1 MRFFSKLV
9 VICNVCFII
18 AVALR
23 ILENLR
29 KRNIVFTGQLK
40 LDPIESTFVV
50 LGYSA
55 IIINLIFNTILL
67 ILFISKRKSNI
78 PRWIIVF
85 NFILL
90 LMQLF
95 YFLIKV

>member
-23 ILENLR
+23 VLENLR

-55 IIINLIFNTILL
+55 IIINLIFNAILL
-67 ILFISKRKSNI
+67 ILFISKRKSLI
-78 PRWIIVF
+78 PSWMMWF
-85 NFILL
+85 NFLL
-90 LMQLF
+90 LLLQII
-95 YFLIKV
+95 YFLKLV

>member
-18 AVALR
+18 AVILR
-23 ILENLR
+23 IIENLN
-29 KRNIVFTGQLK
+29 KKDVAFNGYIK
-40 LDPIESTFVV
+40 LDPLESTFVV
-50 LGYSA
+50 LGYGA
-55 IIINLIFNTILL
+55 IILNIIFNSILL

-78 PRWIIVF
+78 PGWIVGF

-90 LMQLF
+90 FIQLF
-95 YFLIKV
+95 YFLIKL